1 MELSSFYKRFSWE
14 RDPNEMYSFKQVT
27 DSTDKPEETDDKE
40 EELTVRDKE
49 ATSKEKDPAAHCIIN
64 INHLR
69 QAVKDNMACRKCVKK
84 REIDIMQNVV
94 DELCTELEVALNISI
109 PSNIILDFK
118 KKYVV
123 LDEPATMDI
132 SERHMGIATAFK
144 LQCDSHL
151 DHCHMIEPER
161 SCFYGIKKEG
171 SRSTH
176 ERLTWYNLNNQ
187 LVLSQLQNGA
197 GTAEAATTL
206 GF

>member
-109 PSNIILDFK
+109 PCNIILDFK
-118 KKYVV
+118 KNM
-123 LDEPATMDI
+123 LLLM
-132 SERHMGIATAFK
+132 
-144 LQCDSHL
+144 
-151 DHCHMIEPER
+151 
-161 SCFYGIKKEG
+161 
-171 SRSTH
+171 
-176 ERLTWYNLNNQ
+176 NQ
-187 LVLSQLQNGA
+187 QLW
-197 GTAEAATTL
+197 T
-206 GF
+206 